1 MALIYLD
8 DNDPWITEYDV
19 CEKLYDDIMEQLNQ
33 RQSKP
38 KASLAFASLSANV
51 RIQMNQYS
59 DHILQLKKKVAE
71 ALKLRLITVDEAERR
86 TRQIEQLQSN
96 YVKIKRFYDLKM
108 NPTGSERPSLFGN
121 SSTAFADGGT
131 VGWDD
136 QNDQSDSNVNIAD
149 LKSQNQAALLEQERG
164 LDELYKV
171 ITRQKTIAQTINTEV
186 DHQNE
191 IIDDLAEHME
201 QTDERLIDGTRQI
214 RFIDRKDRTC
224 GYWVV
229 IILLFIS
236 IICVAVV

>member
-1 MALIYLD
+1 
-8 DNDPWITEYDV
+8 
-19 CEKLYDDIMEQLNQ
+19 MEQLNQ

-38 KASLAFASLSANV
+38 KASLAFASLSANI
-51 RIQMNQYS
+51 RFQMNQYS
-59 DHILQLKKKVAE
+59 DHISQLKKKVSE
-71 ALKLRLITVDEAERR
+71 ALKLRVITVDEAERR

-96 YVKIKRFYDLKM
+96 YVKIKRLYDVKM
-108 NPTGSERPSLFGN
+108 NPAASERPSLFGN
-121 SSTAFADGGT
+121 SSSAFAEGGT

-136 QNDQSDSNVNIAD
+136 QNDQDQNVSVVD
-149 LKSQNQAALLEQERG
+149 LKSQNEAALLEQERG

-171 ITRQKTIAQTINTEV
+171 ITRQKTIAQTIHTEV

-214 RFIDRKDRTC
+214 RFIERKDRTC